1 MFRARKSKG
10 LRRKPPVAARPG
22 TPGGSARPC
31 LPVRPA
37 ARACFRSRAFRPHP
51 PDKTLYG
58 LLPRPCASCR
68 MRSESRTFRARK
80 SKGLRRK
87 PPVAARPGTPGGSA
101 RPCLP
106 VRPAARACFRSRA
119 FRPHPPDKTL
129 YGLLPR
135 PCASCRMRSESRT
148 FRARKSKGL
157 RRKPPVAARPGTP
170 VRWKKKGRAAD
181 ARSSAAHRL
190 SKPPGK
196 YERGEA
202 LANKKST
209 RRRVRRVRE
218 GFAAENPIFQR
229 KILSL
234 PFSRPEI

>member
-58 LLPRPCASCR
+58 LLPRPCASR
-68 MRSESRTFRARK
+68 
-80 SKGLRRK
+80 
-87 PPVAARPGTPGGSA
+87 
-101 RPCLP
+101 
-106 VRPAARACFRSRA
+106 
-119 FRPHPPDKTL
+119 
-129 YGLLPR
+129 
-135 PCASCRMRSESRT
+135 RMRSESRT

-196 YERGEA
+196 YERDEA

-218 GFAAENPIFQR
+218 GLCARKSHFPEKNSILAVFAPGNLID
-229 KILSL
+229 
-234 PFSRPEI
+234 FSGNRRGWSAGEFAPPSTCRGPLTRWSAAQ